1 MATTGAAPA
10 HGIGIELAG
19 RDDETG
25 LQQLSAFLSLSRSG
39 KALVSNEI
47 PHDDGKRSLLVY
59 VRKADGELAM
69 AGVLLSEGVTRR
81 AVVKAMRRAGVRVE
95 TLTGIKLTGSA
106 RLN

>member
-10 HGIGIELAG
+10 QGIGIELAG
-19 RDDETG
+19 RDDEIG
-25 LQQLSAFLSLSRSG
+25 QQLSAFLSLSRSG

-81 AVVKAMRRAGVRVE
+81 AVVKAIRRAGVRVE
-95 TLTGIKLTGSA
+95 TLTGIKLTGST
-106 RLN
+106 RLD